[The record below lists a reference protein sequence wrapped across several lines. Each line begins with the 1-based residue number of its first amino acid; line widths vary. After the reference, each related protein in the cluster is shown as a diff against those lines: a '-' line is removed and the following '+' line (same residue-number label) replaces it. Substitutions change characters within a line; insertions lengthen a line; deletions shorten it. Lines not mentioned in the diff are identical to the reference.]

1 MTDKLIQIKDA
12 DGNNLYPCTDYN
24 NSVNKPSI
32 NNVPLVGNKS
42 LSELGI
48 NTKITVLWTNP
59 SATPASGSFT
69 VQTVTLNE
77 SANNYDFCL
86 VRYISDGGNS
96 RYQTAIFF
104 PDNTNGTM
112 LFTSQGGSE
121 YNRMVRITGTEAYF
135 GSGYVG
141 TSKDETVNKP
151 LIIYGIKF

>member
-12 DGNNLYPCTDYN
+12 DNNNLYPCVDYN
-24 NSVNKPSI
+24 NSVNKPTI
-32 NNVPLVGNKS
+32 NNVSLVGNKT
-42 LSELGI
+42 LAQLGI
-48 NTKITVLWTNP
+48 NTKIAVLWTNP
-59 SATPASGSFT
+59 SSTPASGSFT

-86 VRYISDGGNS
+86 VRYISDGGNP
-96 RYQTAIFF
+96 RYQAAIFF

-141 TSKDETVNKP
+141 SSKDESVNKP